1 MSPLDSA
8 VVRREVARAQRI
20 VEGESF
26 DVRRRLYR
34 YSEMLEGQRRYIAAW
49 RQGVSTKRAALDL
62 LQRRSPKR
70 WETLRG
76 EVGDEIMDEVER
88 RLTLLTLDRAW
99 SQYLA
104 DLQALRDEV
113 HLVTLDGRDPLT
125 EFTRAAISSFERLIE
140 NVESEI
146 VEAFATLPISRAG
159 VDWDAVGLRGP
170 SATWTYLVSDQVFGP
185 NVLRGLA
192 NRASIGLWGTLLLGP
207 VLSPG
212 DLHALAKAQRHESR
226 PMIHPTRGDKWLAAI
241 VGRC

>member
-1 MSPLDSA
+1 MLD
-8 VVRREVARAQRI
+8 
-20 VEGESF
+20 
-26 DVRRRLYR
+26 D
-34 YSEMLEGQRRYIAAW
+34 
-49 RQGVSTKRAALDL
+49 
-62 LQRRSPKR
+62 
-70 WETLRG
+70 
-76 EVGDEIMDEVER
+76 VER

-125 EFTRAAISSFERLIE
+125 EFTRAAIASFERLIE

-146 VEAFATLPISRAG
+146 VEAFATLPITREG
-159 VDWDAVGLRGP
+159 VDWDAAGLRGP

-207 VLSPG
+207 VLFAWG
-212 DLHALAKAQRHESR
+212 IYLHWRKRRE
-226 PMIHPTRGDKWLAAI
+226 M
-241 VGRC
+241 GRVR